1 MKAILI
7 TAFAAERPSGQPITI
22 PMSNEKT
29 DEFDIDYVA
38 RLSRISLTD
47 DEKKSLRSDGLSS
60 LAEDGLDYLTIK
72 GRITV
77 AQLRGNKE
85 KKT

>member
-1 MKAILI
+1 MEEKAAPKKRAVGDLLQRLLL
-7 TAFAAERPSGQPITI
+7 EN
-22 PMSNEKT
+22 PMYPDPPGSPGGK
-29 DEFDIDYVA
+29 
-38 RLSRISLTD
+38 LTD
-47 DEKKSLRSDGLSS
+47 DEKKSLRSDGLSF